1 MAQKNHVLRAWLSS
15 YFTRQSSLCGEIKYG
30 LVGPRSNQSQN
41 CQALGRDIVE
51 LLWHRLPRVN
61 RRLWLGGVMD
71 QNSATTIED
80 FGVTYLGA
88 VTSPLG
94 TGTEARYP
102 GAVTKTSESG
112 LALTLMHR
120 LPVLPA
126 ASVARSINLV
136 LKRALDIVLSGSALL
151 AMSLV
156 LIATAIAV
164 KVTSRGPTLF
174 VQMRPGLN
182 GVMFPMLKFR
192 TMYADLGDASGVKQT
207 VANDPRIT
215 SIGAFLRRTSLDELP
230 QLINVL
236 LGHMS
241 LVGPRPHPAN
251 MLAAGMDYR
260 DLVPY
265 YEMRY
270 AMKPGLSGWAQ
281 ANGLRGPT
289 DEAGKA
295 RARIAHDMAYI
306 QNFSVLLDIKI
317 IFRTIIREFVA
328 GTGS

>member
-1 MAQKNHVLRAWLSS
+1 
-15 YFTRQSSLCGEIKYG
+15 
-30 LVGPRSNQSQN
+30 
-41 CQALGRDIVE
+41 
-51 LLWHRLPRVN
+51 
-61 RRLWLGGVMD
+61 MD

-80 FGVTYLGA
+80 FDVTYLGA
-88 VTSPLG
+88 VTSPPG
-94 TGTEARYP
+94 AGTEARYAGP
-102 GAVTKTSESG
+102 VTGTSESG
-112 LALTLMHR
+112 LTLTMVHK

-136 LKRALDIVLSGSALL
+136 LKRVLDIVLSAGALL

-164 KVTSRGPTLF
+164 KVTSPGPVLF

-192 TMYADLGDASGVKQT
+192 TMYADLGDASGVRQT

-317 IFRTIIREFVA
+317 IFRTIMREFVA

>member
-1 MAQKNHVLRAWLSS
+1 
-15 YFTRQSSLCGEIKYG
+15 
-30 LVGPRSNQSQN
+30 
-41 CQALGRDIVE
+41 
-51 LLWHRLPRVN
+51 
-61 RRLWLGGVMD
+61 MD
-71 QNSATTIED
+71 QNSATTIRD
-80 FGVTYLGA
+80 FGVAYRSAVPFALGA
-88 VTSPLG
+88 PDV
-94 TGTEARYP
+94 RYS
-102 GAVTKTSESG
+102 GKHTTVSESG
-112 LALTLMHR
+112 LTLTLVDQVPIM
-120 LPVLPA
+120 PEA
-126 ASVARSINLV
+126 TTARSINLFF
-136 LKRALDIVLSGSALL
+136 KRALDIALSASALL

-156 LIATAIAV
+156 MIATAVAV
-164 KVTSRGPTLF
+164 KVTSPGPVLF
-174 VQMRPGLN
+174 RQMRPGLN
-182 GVMFPMLKFR
+182 GVLFPMLKFR
-192 TMYADLGDASGVKQT
+192 TMYTDLGDTSGVKQT

-265 YEMRY
+265 YELRQ

-289 DEAGKA
+289 DEADKA

-306 QNFSVLLDIKI
+306 QNFTVLLDIKVI
-317 IFRTIIREFVA
+317 ARTIVREFMV

>member
-1 MAQKNHVLRAWLSS
+1 M
-15 YFTRQSSLCGEIKYG
+15 E
-30 LVGPRSNQSQN
+30 
-41 CQALGRDIVE
+41 
-51 LLWHRLPRVN
+51 
-61 RRLWLGGVMD
+61 

-94 TGTEARYP
+94 NGTEARYP
-102 GAVTKTSESG
+102 GAVTRTSESG
-112 LALTLMHR
+112 LALTLVHK

-156 LIATAIAV
+156 LIGTAIAV

-295 RARIAHDMAYI
+295 RARIAHDMAYV